1 MKYLICVDKFHHP
14 LVNEPFVPCPSCFN
28 FVDCPPETSSSR
40 WKVGPFDPTEKE
52 KKFQGGYTLVS

>member
-14 LVNEPFVPCPSCFN
+14 LVNEPFVPN

-40 WKVGPFDPTEKE
+40 LKIGPFDPTEKE